1 MPRSHPKVFVEA
13 DNESRD
19 GGTPRLL
26 RGPLA
31 GPRPCDASGGPRP
44 RPPGTTT
51 GLVFP
56 LPGRFAGLGPR
67 RGERI
72 RRADDA
78 AGARLGGYERGLWAG
93 MAMVPGLRSVSADRP
108 TVSRARGGLGLLPVP
123 PLGQRNCQRPL
134 GDPSPDSNGLD
145 PRPHA
150 PRLCARPLVP
160 LNLRPPKLL

>member
-31 GPRPCDASGGPRP
+31 RPRPCDASGGPRP
-44 RPPGTTT
+44 PPPGTTT

-67 RGERI
+67 RGGRI
-72 RRADDA
+72 RRCGDA
-78 AGARLGGYERGLWAG
+78 AGARLEGYERGLEAG
-93 MAMVPGLRSVSADRP
+93 MAM
-108 TVSRARGGLGLLPVP
+108 
-123 PLGQRNCQRPL
+123 GQGIRKEAANR
-134 GDPSPDSNGLD
+134 
-145 PRPHA
+145 
-150 PRLCARPLVP
+150 
-160 LNLRPPKLL
+160 